1 MNKEEVLKAFP
12 DYEEI
17 TKGIYE
23 EFKSNSKCLI
33 ISEDSDEPT
42 IYLKPKQKF
51 PIVFENKNY
60 VVNVDFDGEISIRS
74 KNIQPSWM
82 FSPKESLPLLEQ
94 AVAKSKEIR
103 GLK

>member
-1 MNKEEVLKAFP
+1 MKKEEILVMM
-12 DYEEI
+12 YE
-17 TKGIYE
+17 KGYE
-23 EFKSNSKCLI
+23 VDNSEEGTFNSERLC
-33 ISEDSDEPT
+33 ISANGDN
-42 IYLKPKQKF
+42 LWFKPKQRF

-82 FSPKESLPLLEQ
+82 FSPMESLPLLEQ